1 MPSDP
6 LMARFLLR
14 KEVREADEAAVRE
27 IVAATGFFRPDEVDV
42 AAELVRERRLRGP
55 ESGYFFVFADAGGRT
70 VGYACYGPIACT
82 IGSFD
87 LYWIAVHP
95 DYQGQGLGR
104 LLMRAAE
111 EQIALAGG
119 RHIYV
124 ETSSRDQYHP
134 TRTFY
139 EAFGYAAAAT
149 LAALQAVLEGAGLAL
164 VRQWRDGVNRYFLC
178 AVRGCSDARGTF
190 LIHDPTL
197 GPALMITQN
206 TIWNP

>member
-1 MPSDP
+1 MPSES
-6 LMARFLLR
+6 LKAKFLFR
-14 KEVREADEAAVRE
+14 KEIHETDEFAVRE

-42 AAELVRERRLRGP
+42 AAELVRERCLRGP
-55 ESGYFFVFADAGGRT
+55 ASGYFFVFAEIEGRT

-95 DYQGQGLGR
+95 ERQGQGLGR

-124 ETSSRDQYHP
+124 ETSSREQYRP

-139 EAFGYAAAAT
+139 EAHGYRAAAT
-149 LAALQAVLEGAGLAL
+149 LADFYAPG
-164 VRQWRDGVNRYFLC
+164 DGKVIYLK
-178 AVRGCSDARGTF
+178 AIS
-190 LIHDPTL
+190 
-197 GPALMITQN
+197 PA
-206 TIWNP
+206 P